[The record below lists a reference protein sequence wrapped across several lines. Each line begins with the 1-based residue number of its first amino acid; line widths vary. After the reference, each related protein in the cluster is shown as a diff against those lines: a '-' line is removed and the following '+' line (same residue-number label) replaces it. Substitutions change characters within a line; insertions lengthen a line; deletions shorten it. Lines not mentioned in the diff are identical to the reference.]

1 MIFASVCRRPGHV
14 LRRGT
19 NLFFEFNPL
28 ALKGEAPREA
38 CAYPFSESRGYRGYI
53 LPTEPRT
60 SPTPPPSLPPS
71 SPPLPSPTLS
81 SPGQRSGASSKHE
94 SRKEC
99 GNFRWND
106 PNERAGHIPR
116 RQTSEPEACLAL
128 NDARINGGSVLTSTR
143 SDRTGSNACLPGWSR
158 FVNTSPPL
166 SIQFRQNKFEEGG
179 ENFPI

>member
-60 SPTPPPSLPPS
+60 SPTPPPSLPLPLR
-71 SPPLPSPTLS
+71 SPRPPFPRRADAAARVQST
-81 SPGQRSGASSKHE
+81 
-94 SRKEC
+94 
-99 GNFRWND
+99 
-106 PNERAGHIPR
+106 RAGKSAGTSGGTIP
-116 RQTSEPEACLAL
+116 TNEPATFRGGKLRSLRLASLLMTPESTAEVCSLRLEAIE
-128 NDARINGGSVLTSTR
+128 R
-143 SDRTGSNACLPGWSR
+143 DRTLVCPVEAVS
-158 FVNTSPPL
+158 
-166 SIQFRQNKFEEGG
+166 
-179 ENFPI
+179 

>member
-81 SPGQRSGASSKHE
+81 SPGRRSGASSKHE

-158 FVNTSPPL
+158 FVNTLAPLDTVSP
-166 SIQFRQNKFEEGG
+166 K
-179 ENFPI
+179 